1 MASYSHEYLLSIYTS
16 KPLSFFIPKGVY
28 VYAIDIKCNSPWFKY
43 LTFTLKDGQGEI
55 MNSVMKYGEIHITM
69 DNWISRGENLFFEI
83 KLKHPHFTDVESWLV
98 TDDDILLKIRGY
110 EIIPDV
116 YFEEEW
122 DDYNFEEDW
131 T

>member
-1 MASYSHEYLLSIYTS
+1 
-16 KPLSFFIPKGVY
+16 
-28 VYAIDIKCNSPWFKY
+28 
-43 LTFTLKDGQGEI
+43 

>member
-1 MASYSHEYLLSIYTS
+1 MRTCLRYQL
-16 KPLSFFIPKGVY
+16 
-28 VYAIDIKCNSPWFKY
+28 
-43 LTFTLKDGQGEI
+43 
-55 MNSVMKYGEIHITM
+55 ITKV
-69 DNWISRGENLFFEI
+69 S
-83 KLKHPHFTDVESWLV
+83 LV

-122 DDYNFEEDW
+122 DDYSFEEDW